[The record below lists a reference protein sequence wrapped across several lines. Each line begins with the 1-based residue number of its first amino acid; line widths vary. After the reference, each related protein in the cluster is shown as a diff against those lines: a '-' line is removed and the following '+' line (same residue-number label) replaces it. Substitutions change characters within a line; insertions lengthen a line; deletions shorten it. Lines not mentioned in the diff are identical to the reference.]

1 MAHRRVLEENMSF
14 ARLKKASQLFVL
26 PLLIVLGTV
35 ALAPGA
41 MASPAHHTQQPVT
54 WHFDVSFETAHH
66 RMDGMVFLPAEV
78 WINQG
83 DTIVWT
89 VKSGEIHTVTFLAA
103 GQQQPAFDPTDPTQ
117 LFPQGGPTYDG
128 HSYYNSGVMT
138 TLPDAS
144 GFGFAAQK
152 YTLAFGTTGDF
163 TALCLVHPGMS
174 MMIHV
179 RPAGTPYPYTQQNY
193 NASIAQTRAHL
204 IAQGNRLSSEAR
216 RISNNHFVVVGTGN
230 DQVDVMRFF
239 PKTVKIH
246 VGETIAFSNG
256 SMGPHTVTFGEEQA
270 NIFIPYGDPTAFDG
284 TSPLNSGLLFGPAP
298 FSVTFTTP
306 GTFHYFC
313 ALHDYLGMVG
323 TVIVLP

>member
-1 MAHRRVLEENMSF
+1 MSF
-14 ARLKKASQLFVL
+14 ARLKKASHLFVL
-26 PLLIVLGTV
+26 PLLMLVGTA

-41 MASPAHHTQQPVT
+41 MASPAHHTQQPTT
-54 WHFDVSFETAHH
+54 WRFDVSFETAHH
-66 RMDGMVFLPAEV
+66 RMDGMVFLPSEV

-89 VKSGEIHTVTFLAA
+89 VKSGEIHTVTLLAA

-117 LFPQGGPTYDG
+117 LFPQGGSTYDG
-128 HSYYNSGVMT
+128 HSYFNSGILT
-138 TLPDAS
+138 TLPEAS

-152 YTLAFGTTGDF
+152 YTLTFGGTGDF

-174 MMIHV
+174 ISIHV
-179 RPAGTPYPYTQQNY
+179 RPAGTPYPFTQQDY
-193 NASIAQTRAHL
+193 NARNARTRAKL
-204 IAQGNRLSSEAR
+204 IAQGNSLSSEAR
-216 RISNNHFVVVGTGN
+216 RISNNHFVVVGIGN

-239 PKTVKIH
+239 PKTVRIH
-246 VGETIAFSNG
+246 VGETIGFSNQ

-270 NIFIPYGDPTAFDG
+270 NIFVPYGDPAAFDG
-284 TSPLNSGLLFGPAP
+284 TSPLNSGLLLGPAP